1 MGEVIITLKIYP
13 EDIDTNLGA
22 IVEEVKK
29 IVREFEGECW
39 KHEEVP
45 IAFGLKALEI
55 KFIYPDKEF
64 KEEEFL
70 NKIRDIPGV
79 NDAEI
84 VSVTLSSG

>member
-1 MGEVIITLKIYP
+1 MGKVIITLRVYP
-13 EDIDTNLGA
+13 EGVETGLDS

-29 IVREFEGECW
+29 IVQEFGGEYW
-39 KHEEVP
+39 KHEEIP

-55 KFIYPDKEF
+55 KFTYPDQEF

-70 NKIRDIPGV
+70 NKVKSISGV

-84 VSVTLSSG
+84 VNVTLSSV

>member
-1 MGEVIITLKIYP
+1 MGKVIITLRLYP
-13 EDIDTNLGA
+13 ENVETDLNA

-29 IVREFEGECW
+29 IIQEFGGEYW

-55 KFIYPDKEF
+55 KFTYPDQEF

-70 NKIRDIPGV
+70 NKIKNTPGV

-84 VSVTLSSG
+84 VNVTLSSV